1 LNCVSN
7 FVSVS
12 TDDNDEQ
19 TIREYIQSQE
29 KEGRMLE
36 QLKLLDQ
43 QSPLGDSMFSTALS
57 G

>member
-1 LNCVSN
+1 VSN